1 MAKNITINF
10 KTVYDDK
17 GIKSATMSLS
27 DLEKVA
33 KNVQKSVDAAG
44 AKMAASWAVMAE
56 GFGRVNDMIQSLA
69 ASYANAELNATRL
82 EVIMRQRMKS
92 TDEEIASIKR
102 LTSAQA
108 DLGIISAGVQ
118 RAGAQQ
124 LATFLYQKS
133 SLEVLIPAMNNLV
146 AQQRG
151 FSAEAGDAVN
161 VANLMGKAMM
171 GMTSALRRV
180 GITFTEAQEAA
191 IKNGNEQERAAML
204 AQIITDNVGEM
215 NAALAKTD
223 AGKQKQLANEMGAL
237 KAKIGSFVSG
247 IAPYMSVGAAV
258 FNIAAG
264 WKALSAAVATVA
276 KAYWGVIGKIYTA
289 TTAMLANSRV
299 AKVCA
304 AAMTKAGISARVFG
318 TAIRGI
324 MAASGVGLVLWGIS
338 AAFSA
343 LTGKADEAA
352 EKQRE
357 AAEEAARVRKEY
369 EQWKRSLTDVGQ
381 STGEYAAKELSAVE
395 QLYKKATDLAGTY
408 KERHQAARQL
418 INDYPTYL
426 GQLSEEAIMTG
437 KAAAQYKKLC
447 DNIKQAAYARAIQKK
462 IEDLYAE
469 RIEIEDKISKRTWS
483 QTPETKAAAAAVY
496 RGATSAADAKERQM
510 REENEKQRKGSWG
523 VGSTKYSEEK
533 IKQARLDAYNDYI
546 NEHGKSVAK
555 GRSFQTVAM
564 AQGELAEL
572 MQKQADVNAAID
584 LLVGKASN
592 IHVDPAIES
601 GGGGY
606 KPVKTAPVKPEK
618 PYTPPA
624 NLNEIQSYEE
634 LSKAVQYYNKVKDAA
649 TTDADRLKAQ
659 QSIDTLEDM
668 RKAWDAA
675 SSTAKAYEPPK
686 DIADIRS
693 IDQANKALTH
703 YRNAYDAATDDAER
717 QRLQGIIDKIEA
729 LKKSWTGTTETVK
742 ADTPRWRSTLDEI
755 RANLDRIYALPPKLW
770 KVEVKGMGFEGITK
784 QIRELEKMKYMP
796 GVSAADL
803 KSIDETIAR
812 LQQMRVASL
821 SGMEVFSGMWDATKG
836 LQGGIQSVTKATS
849 EDATAWER
857 VSAVIDGAMQM
868 YQAVAQIIQM
878 VDMVNSA
885 ASANKQATS
894 AANAAAVT
902 SEAAANATAA
912 ATNIAS
918 SEAEATADTTAA
930 AAKLFKAHAW
940 IPWVGVGL
948 GAAAVATMLATM
960 FSLPKYAQGGIAY
973 GPTVGMFGE
982 YAGASTNPEVVA
994 PLDRL
999 RTLIQPQGSLGG
1011 EVEFKIEGRTLRGI
1025 LNKVDNHNSRI

>member
-10 KTVYDDK
+10 KTIYDDK
-17 GIKSATMSLS
+17 GIRSATMSLS
-27 DLEKVA
+27 DLDKVV
-33 KNVQKSVDAAG
+33 KNVQSSVDKAG
-44 AKMAASWAVMAE
+44 ANMAASWSIMAE
-56 GFGRVNDMIQSLA
+56 GFGRVNDMLMSM
-69 ASYANAELNATRL
+69 ASAYEEAELNATRL
-82 EVIMRQRMKS
+82 DVVMKQRMKA
-92 TDEEIASIKR
+92 TNDQVEAIKA
-102 LTSAQA
+102 LTEAEKEK
-108 DLGIISAGVQ
+108 GVIDDDIQ
-118 RAGAQQ
+118 LAGAQQ
-124 LATFLYQKS
+124 LATFLRQQS
-133 SLEVLIPAMNNLV
+133 SLATLVPAMNNLV
-146 AQQRG
+146 AQQKG
-151 FSAEAGDAVN
+151 YAVTSQDAVN

-204 AQIITDNVGEM
+204 AQIITDNVGQM
-215 NAALAKTD
+215 NEALAKTNSGQVVQMRNNFED
-223 AGKQKQLANEMGAL
+223 L
-237 KAKIGSFVSG
+237 KKAVGSVVSS
-247 IAPYMSVGAAV
+247 IAPYLSAGAAV

-264 WKALSAAVATVA
+264 WKALSAAVATAA

-304 AAMTKAGISARVFG
+304 AAMAKAGISARVFG
-318 TAIRGI
+318 VAIRGI

-381 STGEYAAKELSAVE
+381 ATGEYAAKELSAVE

-606 KPVKTAPVKPEK
+606 KPVKTAPVKTDK
-618 PYTPPA
+618 SYTPPE
-624 NLNEIQSYEE
+624 NLAEIQSYEE
-634 LSKAVQYYNKVKDAA
+634 LSKAIQYYGKVKDAA
-649 TTDADRLKAQ
+649 TTDADRRKAQ
-659 QSIDTLEDM
+659 QTIDTLEEM
-668 RKAWDAA
+668 RKGWDAA
-675 SSTAKAYEPPK
+675 ASTAKGYKPPTAL
-686 DIADIRS
+686 ADIKS
-693 IDQANKALTH
+693 ISAANEALTY
-703 YRNAYDAATDDAER
+703 YRKAFDDAMTPL
-717 QRLQGIIDKIEA
+717 QRKVLGGIIDNIEA
-729 LKKSWTGTTETVK
+729 LKKSWTGATEAV
-742 ADTPRWRSTLDEI
+742 AVSTPRWRHTLDEI
-755 RANLDRIYALPPKLW
+755 RADLDRIYGLPAKLIR
-770 KVEVKGMGFEGITK
+770 VEVQGMGFDDITRQIK
-784 QIRELEKMKYMP
+784 QLEAMKYMP
-796 GVSAADL
+796 GLNDDDRKGIDDAIAKL
-803 KSIDETIAR
+803 KQLRAGTVTAMGTFTD
-812 LQQMRVASL
+812 
-821 SGMEVFSGMWDATKG
+821 MWDATKS
-836 LQGGIQSVTKATS
+836 LQGGIQSMTKVTD
-849 EDATAWER
+849 ENATAWDK
-857 VSAVIDGAMQM
+857 VSAVVDGAMQM
-868 YQAVAQIIQM
+868 YRAITQIIHI
-878 VDMVNSA
+878 VDA
-885 ASANKQATS
+885 ASVASSATKQSTS
-894 AANAAAVT
+894 AANV
-902 SEAAANATAA
+902 S
-912 ATNIAS
+912 AS
-918 SEAEATADTTAA
+918 NAEATADTNAA
-930 AAKLFKAHAW
+930 AAAMFKAHAW
-940 IPWVGVGL
+940 LPWVGVAL
-948 GAAAVATMLATM
+948 GAAAVATMVATM

-973 GPTVGMFGE
+973 GQTVGMFGE
-982 YAGASTNPEVVA
+982 YANASTNPEVVA

-999 RTLIQPQGSLGG
+999 RTLIQPQGLGG

>member
-92 TDEEIASIKR
+92 TDAEIASIKK

-223 AGKQKQLANEMGAL
+223 AGKQKQLANEMAAL
-237 KAKIGSFVSG
+237 KSKIGSFVSG

-264 WKALSAAVATVA
+264 WKALSAAVATAA

-304 AAMTKAGISARVFG
+304 AAMTKAGISARAFG
-318 TAIRGI
+318 VAIRGI

-381 STGEYAAKELSAVE
+381 ATGEYAAKELSAVE

-447 DNIKQAAYARAIQKK
+447 DNIKQAAYARALQKK

-483 QTPETKAAAAAVY
+483 QSPETKAQMSEIY
-496 RGATSAADAKERQM
+496 RGARDEANKKEAELRKRGPKYIQTK
-510 REENEKQRKGSWG
+510 RGFETEVEE
-523 VGSTKYSEEK
+523 
-533 IKQARLDAYNDYI
+533 ARLSAYNDYI
-546 NEHGKSVAK
+546 TRHAVSLYGGTQFKSY
-555 GRSFQTVAM
+555 RTTQI
-564 AQGELAEL
+564 AQDELAEL
-572 MQKQADVNAAID
+572 EEKLSIVDNAIED
-584 LLVGKASN
+584 LSNKKSN
-592 IHVDPAIES
+592 IHVDPVIES

-606 KPVKTAPVKPEK
+606 KPVKTAPTKPEK

-649 TTDADRLKAQ
+649 TTDADRRKAQ
-659 QSIDTLEDM
+659 QTIDTLEDM
-668 RKAWDAA
+668 RKGWDAA
-675 SSTAKAYEPPK
+675 ASTAKTYEPPK

-693 IDQANKALTH
+693 IDQANEALTH

-755 RANLDRIYALPPKLW
+755 RADLDRVYALPPKLW
-770 KVEVKGMGFEGITK
+770 KVEVKGMGFEALTK
-784 QIRELEKMKYMP
+784 QIRALEKMKYMP
-796 GVSAADL
+796 GVNADDI
-803 KSIDETIAR
+803 KGIDETIAR
-812 LQQMRVASL
+812 LQQMRAASL
-821 SGMEVFSGMWDATKG
+821 SGMETFSGMWDATKG
-836 LQGGIQSVTKATS
+836 LQGGIQSMTKVTD
-849 EDATAWER
+849 ENATAWEK
-857 VSAVIDGAMQM
+857 VSAVVDGAMQM
-868 YQAVAQIIQM
+868 YQAVSQIIQI
-878 VDMVNSA
+878 VDAVITASSA
-885 ASANKQATS
+885 TKQSTS
-894 AANAAAVT
+894 AANVAA
-902 SEAAANATAA
+902 SN
-912 ATNIAS
+912 
-918 SEAEATADTTAA
+918 AEATADTNAA
-930 AAKLFKAHAW
+930 AASMFKAHAW

-982 YAGASTNPEVVA
+982 YANASTNPEVVA

-999 RTLIQPQGSLGG
+999 RTLIQPQGNLGG
-1011 EVEFKIEGRTLRGI
+1011 EVEFRIDGRTLRGV

>member
-56 GFGRVNDMIQSLA
+56 GFGRVNDMIQKLA

-151 FSAEAGDAVN
+151 FNAEAGDAVG

-171 GMTSALRRV
+171 GQTSALRRV

-223 AGKQKQLANEMGAL
+223 AGKQKQLANSMGAL
-237 KAKIGSFVSG
+237 KAKIGSFVSS
-247 IAPYMSVGAAV
+247 IAPAMSVGAAV

-264 WKALSAAVATVA
+264 WKAMAAAVKTAA
-276 KAYWGVIGKIYTA
+276 MGYWGLTTKLYTA
-289 TTAMLANSRV
+289 TTAMLANSRA

-304 AAMTKAGISARVFG
+304 AFMSKAGISARAFG
-318 TAIRGI
+318 VAIRGI

-381 STGEYAAKELSAVE
+381 ATGEYAAKELSAVE

-408 KERHQAARQL
+408 KERHAAARQL

-447 DNIKQAAYARAIQKK
+447 DNILQAAEARAIQKK
-462 IEDLYAE
+462 IEDNYAE
-469 RIEIEDKISKRTWS
+469 IIANEETMKGYEWANDPKI
-483 QTPETKAAAAAVY
+483 KADQKKLYQGAV
-496 RGATSAADAKERQM
+496 AAADAAEKEM
-510 REENEKQRKGSWG
+510 RETGLIKVDPVTNTIYREKRSLAEINAARVKAFNQYYAAHATE
-523 VGSTKYSEEK
+523 VGGNDYRTVKATQDEY
-533 IKQARLDAYNDYI
+533 ARLQQRNKDL
-546 NEHGKSVAK
+546 
-555 GRSFQTVAM
+555 R
-564 AQGELAEL
+564 
-572 MQKQADVNAAID
+572 AANTR
-584 LLVGKASN
+584 LSARASN
-592 IHVDPAIES
+592 IHVDPVIERGA
-601 GGGGY
+601 GGHT
-606 KPVKTAPVKPEK
+606 PTKTAPTKPEK

-693 IDQANKALTH
+693 VDQANEALTH

-742 ADTPRWRSTLDEI
+742 ADIPRWRSTLDEI
-755 RANLDRIYALPPKLW
+755 RADLDRIYALPPKLW
-770 KVEVKGMGFEGITK
+770 KVEVKGMGFEALTK
-784 QIRELEKMKYMP
+784 QIRALEKMKYMP

-803 KSIDETIAR
+803 KNIDETIAR
-812 LQQMRVASL
+812 LQQMRAASL
-821 SGMEVFSGMWDATKG
+821 SGMETFSGMWDATKG
-836 LQGGIQSVTKATS
+836 LQGGIRSMTKVTD
-849 EDATAWER
+849 ENATAWEK
-857 VSAVIDGAMQM
+857 VSAVVDGAMQM
-868 YQAVAQIIQM
+868 YQAVAQIIQI
-878 VDMVNSA
+878 VDAVITASSA
-885 ASANKQATS
+885 TKKSTS
-894 AANAAAVT
+894 AANVAA
-902 SEAAANATAA
+902 SN
-912 ATNIAS
+912 
-918 SEAEATADTTAA
+918 AEATADTTAA
-930 AAKLFKAHAW
+930 AASMFKAHAW
-940 IPWVGVGL
+940 LPWVGVGL

-982 YAGASTNPEVVA
+982 YANASTNPEVVA

>member
-1 MAKNITINF
+1 MAKNITISLS
-10 KTVYDDK
+10 TVFNGS
-17 GIKSATMSLS
+17 GIKSAIYGMQEMQNVT
-27 DLEKVA
+27 
-33 KNVQKSVDAAG
+33 KNVQQSLEG
-44 AKMAASWAVMAE
+44 AKSKWEQMATTLSASIVSIERLNGIVQSMA
-56 GFGRVNDMIQSLA
+56 SA
-69 ASYANAELNATRL
+69 YSNAELNATRL

-92 TDEEIASIKR
+92 TDAEIASIKK

-215 NAALAKTD
+215 NKALAQTD

-237 KAKIGSFVSG
+237 RAKIGSLVSSV
-247 IAPYMSVGAAV
+247 APYLNVGASIANMAMGFMSLRNVVVAFSSKIGSAYMVLDKFILKGVQAATRVKWLGNAFKIFAIGANTASRGVHAV
-258 FNIAAG
+258 G
-264 WKALSAAVATVA
+264 VALR
-276 KAYWGVIGKIYTA
+276 GV
-289 TTAMLANSRV
+289 L
-299 AKVCA
+299 
-304 AAMTKAGISARVFG
+304 
-318 TAIRGI
+318 
-324 MAASGVGLVLWGIS
+324 AASGVGLVLWGIS

-381 STGEYAAKELSAVE
+381 ATGEYAAKELSAVE

-408 KERHQAARQL
+408 KERHAAARQL

-437 KAAAQYKKLC
+437 KAAGEYKKLC
-447 DNIKQAAYARAIQKK
+447 DNIKQAAYARALQKK

-469 RIEIEDKISKRTWS
+469 RIEIEDKINKRTWS
-483 QTPETKAAAAAVY
+483 QSPETKAQMSEIY
-496 RGATSAADAKERQM
+496 RGA
-510 REENEKQRKGSWG
+510 REEANSKEAELRKRGPKFIQSKRGFEKEI
-523 VGSTKYSEEK
+523 EE
-533 IKQARLDAYNDYI
+533 ARLSAYNDYI
-546 NEHGKSVAK
+546 TRHAVSLYGGTQFKSY
-555 GRSFQTVAM
+555 STTQI

-572 MQKQADVNAAID
+572 EEKLSIVDNAIED
-584 LLVGKASN
+584 LSNRKSN
-592 IHVDPAIES
+592 IKVDPVIERGA
-601 GGGGY
+601 GGHTPTKGTPA
-606 KPVKTAPVKPEK
+606 KSEK
-618 PYTPPA
+618 PYTPPE
-624 NLNEIQSYEE
+624 NLAEIKSYEE

-659 QSIDTLEDM
+659 QTIDTLEDM

-675 SSTAKAYEPPK
+675 SSTAKGYEPPK

-693 IDQANKALTH
+693 IDQANEALTH
-703 YRNAYDAATDDAER
+703 YRNAFDAATDDVER
-717 QRLQGIIDKIEA
+717 HRLQGIIDKIEA

-755 RANLDRIYALPPKLW
+755 RADLDRIYALPPKLW
-770 KVEVKGMGFEGITK
+770 KVEVKGMGFEALTK
-784 QIRELEKMKYMP
+784 QIRYLEKMKYMP
-796 GVSAADL
+796 GVNADDI
-803 KSIDETIAR
+803 KGIDETIAR
-812 LQQMRVASL
+812 LQQMRAASL
-821 SGMEVFSGMWDATKG
+821 SGMETFSGMWDATKG
-836 LQGGIQSVTKATS
+836 LQGGIQSMTKVTD
-849 EDATAWER
+849 ENATAWEK
-857 VSAVIDGAMQM
+857 VSAVVDGAMQM
-868 YQAVAQIIQM
+868 YQAVAQIIQI
-878 VDMVNSA
+878 VDAVITASSA
-885 ASANKQATS
+885 TKQSTS
-894 AANAAAVT
+894 AANV
-902 SEAAANATAA
+902 
-912 ATNIAS
+912 AS
-918 SEAEATADTTAA
+918 SNAEATADTTAA
-930 AAKLFKAHAW
+930 AASMFKAHAW
-940 IPWVGVGL
+940 LPWIGVGL

-982 YAGASTNPEVVA
+982 YANASTNPEVVA

-999 RTLIQPQGSLGG
+999 RTLIQPQGNLGG
-1011 EVEFKIEGRTLRGI
+1011 EVEFRIEGRTLRGI

>member
-44 AKMAASWAVMAE
+44 AKMAASWSVMAE
-56 GFGRVNDMIQSLA
+56 GFQRVNDMLMSM
-69 ASYANAELNATRL
+69 ASAYEEAELNATRL
-82 EVIMRQRMKS
+82 DVVMKQRMKA
-92 TDEEIASIKR
+92 TNDQVEAIKA
-102 LTSAQA
+102 LTEAEKEK
-108 DLGIISAGVQ
+108 GVIDDDIQ
-118 RAGAQQ
+118 LAGAQQ
-124 LATFLYQKS
+124 LATFLRQQS
-133 SLEVLIPAMNNLV
+133 SLATLVPAMNNLV
-146 AQQRG
+146 AQQKG
-151 FSAEAGDAVN
+151 YAATSQDAVN
-161 VANLMGKAMM
+161 VANLMGKAMT

-180 GITFTEAQEAA
+180 GITFDEAQEAA

-204 AQIITDNVGEM
+204 AQIITDNVGQM
-215 NAALAKTD
+215 NEALAKTNSGQVVQMRNNFED
-223 AGKQKQLANEMGAL
+223 L
-237 KAKIGSFVSG
+237 KKAVGSVVSS
-247 IAPYMSVGAAV
+247 IAPYLSAGAAV

-381 STGEYAAKELSAVE
+381 ATGEYAAKELSAVE

-408 KERHQAARQL
+408 KERHAAARQL

-437 KAAAQYKKLC
+437 KAAAQYEKLC
-447 DNIKQAAYARAIQKK
+447 TAILQAAEARAIQKK
-462 IEDLYAE
+462 LEDNYAE
-469 RIEIEDKISKRTWS
+469 IIDKELKGKDYEWTD
-483 QTPETKAAAAAVY
+483 TPEWQAAYKKRLEEAQIAADRREREMHEYNKDRSDYAMPYSNTDIKEGRKRAYAQYLKEHPTITINGQTASLDQIRANKNLRLNLQRDVADLDKANKYLTDRLSNIKVDPVIE
-496 RGATSAADAKERQM
+496 RGA
-510 REENEKQRKGSWG
+510 
-523 VGSTKYSEEK
+523 
-533 IKQARLDAYNDYI
+533 
-546 NEHGKSVAK
+546 
-555 GRSFQTVAM
+555 
-564 AQGELAEL
+564 
-572 MQKQADVNAAID
+572 
-584 LLVGKASN
+584 
-592 IHVDPAIES
+592 
-601 GGGGY
+601 GGHT
-606 KPVKTAPVKPEK
+606 PTKTAQTKPEK

-693 IDQANKALTH
+693 IDQANEALTH

-812 LQQMRVASL
+812 LQQMRAASL

-878 VDMVNSA
+878 VDMVNQA

-894 AANAAAVT
+894 ASNAAAVT

-918 SEAEATADTTAA
+918 SEAEANADTTAA
-930 AAKLFKAHAW
+930 AAKMFKAHAW

-982 YAGASTNPEVVA
+982 YANASTNPEVVA

-1011 EVEFKIEGRTLRGI
+1011 EVEFRIEGRTLRGI

>member
-1 MAKNITINF
+1 
-10 KTVYDDK
+10 
-17 GIKSATMSLS
+17 MSLS
-27 DLEKVA
+27 DLDKVV
-33 KNVQKSVDAAG
+33 KNVQSSVDKAG
-44 AKMAASWAVMAE
+44 ANMAASWSVMAE
-56 GFGRVNDMIQSLA
+56 GFGRVNDMIQKLA

-151 FSAEAGDAVN
+151 FNAEAGDAVN

-223 AGKQKQLANEMGAL
+223 AGKQKQLANSMGAL
-237 KAKIGSFVSG
+237 KAKIGSFVSS
-247 IAPYMSVGAAV
+247 IAPAMSVGAAV

-264 WKALSAAVATVA
+264 WKAMAAAVKTAA
-276 KAYWGVIGKIYTA
+276 MGYWGLTTKLYTA
-289 TTAMLANSRV
+289 TTAMLANSRA

-304 AAMTKAGISARVFG
+304 AFMSKAGISARAFG
-318 TAIRGI
+318 VAIRGI

-381 STGEYAAKELSAVE
+381 ATGEYAAKELSAVE

-408 KERHQAARQL
+408 KERHAAARQL

-447 DNIKQAAYARAIQKK
+447 DNILQAAEARAIQKK
-462 IEDLYAE
+462 LEDNYAE
-469 RIEIEDKISKRTWS
+469 IIDKELKGKDYEWTD
-483 QTPETKAAAAAVY
+483 TPEWQAAYKKRLEEAQIAADRREREMREYNKDRSDYAMPYSNTDIKEGRKRAYAQYLKEHPTITINGQTASLDQIRANKNFRLNLQRDVADLDKANKYLTDRLSNIKVDPVIE
-496 RGATSAADAKERQM
+496 RGA
-510 REENEKQRKGSWG
+510 
-523 VGSTKYSEEK
+523 
-533 IKQARLDAYNDYI
+533 
-546 NEHGKSVAK
+546 
-555 GRSFQTVAM
+555 
-564 AQGELAEL
+564 
-572 MQKQADVNAAID
+572 
-584 LLVGKASN
+584 
-592 IHVDPAIES
+592 
-601 GGGGY
+601 GGY
-606 KPVKTAPVKPEK
+606 TPTNTTPTKPEK
-618 PYTPPA
+618 PYTLPE
-624 NLNEIQSYEE
+624 NLAEIKSYEE

-693 IDQANKALTH
+693 IDQANEALTH

-796 GVSAADL
+796 GVSAADI
-803 KSIDETIAR
+803 KGIDETIAR
-812 LQQMRVASL
+812 LQQMRAASL
-821 SGMEVFSGMWDATKG
+821 SGMETFSGMWDATKG
-836 LQGGIQSVTKATS
+836 LQGGIRSMTKVTD
-849 EDATAWER
+849 ENATAWEK
-857 VSAVIDGAMQM
+857 VSAVVDGAMQM
-868 YQAVAQIIQM
+868 YQAVAQIIQI
-878 VDMVNSA
+878 VDAVITASSA
-885 ASANKQATS
+885 TKKSTS
-894 AANAAAVT
+894 AANV
-902 SEAAANATAA
+902 
-912 ATNIAS
+912 AS
-918 SEAEATADTTAA
+918 SNAETNADITAA

-948 GAAAVATMLATM
+948 GVAAVATMLATM

-982 YAGASTNPEVVA
+982 YANASTNPEVVA

-999 RTLIQPQGSLGG
+999 RTLIQPQGNLGG
-1011 EVEFKIEGRTLRGI
+1011 EVEFRIEGRTLRGI

>member
-1 MAKNITINF
+1 MAKNITISLS
-10 KTVYDDK
+10 TVFNGS
-17 GIKSATMSLS
+17 GIKSAIYGMQEMQNVT
-27 DLEKVA
+27 
-33 KNVQKSVDAAG
+33 KNVQQSLEG
-44 AKMAASWAVMAE
+44 AKSKWEQMATTLSASIVSIERLNGIVQSMA
-56 GFGRVNDMIQSLA
+56 SA
-69 ASYANAELNATRL
+69 YSNAELNATRL

-215 NAALAKTD
+215 NKALAQTD

-237 KAKIGSFVSG
+237 RAKIGSLVSSV
-247 IAPYMSVGAAV
+247 APYLNVGASIANMAMGFMSLRNVVVAFSSKIGSAYMVLDKFILKGVQAATRVKWLGNAFKIFAIGANTASRGVHAV
-258 FNIAAG
+258 G
-264 WKALSAAVATVA
+264 VALR
-276 KAYWGVIGKIYTA
+276 GV
-289 TTAMLANSRV
+289 L
-299 AKVCA
+299 
-304 AAMTKAGISARVFG
+304 
-318 TAIRGI
+318 
-324 MAASGVGLVLWGIS
+324 AASGVGLVLWGIS

-381 STGEYAAKELSAVE
+381 ATGEYAAKELSAVE

-408 KERHQAARQL
+408 KERHTAARQL

-437 KAAAQYKKLC
+437 KAAGEYKKLC
-447 DNIKQAAYARAIQKK
+447 TAILQAAEARAIQKK
-462 IEDLYAE
+462 LEDNYAE
-469 RIEIEDKISKRTWS
+469 IIDKELKGKDYEWTD
-483 QTPETKAAAAAVY
+483 TPEWQAAYKKRLEEAQIAADRREREMHEYNKDRSDYAMPYSNTDIKEGRKRAYAQYLKEHPTITINGQTASLDQIRANKNYRLNLQRDVADLGKANKYLTNRLSNIKVDPVIE
-496 RGATSAADAKERQM
+496 RGAGGHTPTKGTPAK
-510 REENEKQRKGSWG
+510 S
-523 VGSTKYSEEK
+523 
-533 IKQARLDAYNDYI
+533 
-546 NEHGKSVAK
+546 
-555 GRSFQTVAM
+555 
-564 AQGELAEL
+564 
-572 MQKQADVNAAID
+572 
-584 LLVGKASN
+584 
-592 IHVDPAIES
+592 
-601 GGGGY
+601 
-606 KPVKTAPVKPEK
+606 EK
-618 PYTPPA
+618 PYTPPE
-624 NLNEIQSYEE
+624 NLAEIKSYEE

-693 IDQANKALTH
+693 IDQANEALTH
-703 YRNAYDAATDDAER
+703 YRNAFDAATDDVER
-717 QRLQGIIDKIEA
+717 HRLQGIIDKIEA

-755 RANLDRIYALPPKLW
+755 RADLDRIYALPPKLW
-770 KVEVKGMGFEGITK
+770 KVEVKGMGFEALTK
-784 QIRELEKMKYMP
+784 QIRYLEKMKYMP
-796 GVSAADL
+796 GVNADDI
-803 KSIDETIAR
+803 KGIDETIAR
-812 LQQMRVASL
+812 LQQMRAASL
-821 SGMEVFSGMWDATKG
+821 SGMETFSGMWDATKG
-836 LQGGIQSVTKATS
+836 LQGGIRSMTKVTD
-849 EDATAWER
+849 ENATAWEK
-857 VSAVIDGAMQM
+857 VSAVVDGAMQM
-868 YQAVAQIIQM
+868 YQAVAQIIQI
-878 VDMVNSA
+878 VDAVITASSA
-885 ASANKQATS
+885 TKQSTS
-894 AANAAAVT
+894 AANV
-902 SEAAANATAA
+902 
-912 ATNIAS
+912 AS
-918 SEAEATADTTAA
+918 SNAEATADTTAA
-930 AAKLFKAHAW
+930 AASMFKAHAW
-940 IPWVGVGL
+940 LPWIGVGL
-948 GAAAVATMLATM
+948 GAAAVATMLGTM

-982 YAGASTNPEVVA
+982 YANASTNPEVVA

-999 RTLIQPQGSLGG
+999 RTLIQPQGNLGG
-1011 EVEFKIEGRTLRGI
+1011 EVEFRIEGRTLRGI

>member
-1 MAKNITINF
+1 
-10 KTVYDDK
+10 
-17 GIKSATMSLS
+17 MSLS
-27 DLEKVA
+27 ELKKVS
-33 KNVQKSVDAAG
+33 KSVQSSVDKASVN
-44 AKMAASWAVMAE
+44 MTASWSVMAE
-56 GFGRVNDMIQSLA
+56 GFGRMNDMIQSLA

-92 TDEEIASIKR
+92 TDEEIASIKK

-108 DLGIISAGVQ
+108 ELGIISAGVQ

-124 LATFLYQKS
+124 LATYLYQKS

-151 FSAEAGDAVN
+151 YNAEAGDAVA
-161 VANLMGKAMM
+161 VANMMGKAMT
-171 GMTSALRRV
+171 GLTSALRRA

-191 IKNGNEQERAAML
+191 VKNGNEQERAAML

-215 NAALAKTD
+215 NKVLAQTD

-237 KAKIGSFVSG
+237 KAKIGSLVSG
-247 IAPYMSVGAAV
+247 IAPYMSVAAAV

-264 WKALSAAVATVA
+264 WKALSAAVATAA

-304 AAMTKAGISARVFG
+304 AAMTKAGISARAFSV
-318 TAIRGI
+318 AIRGI

-381 STGEYAAKELSAVE
+381 ATGEYAAKELSAVE

-447 DNIKQAAYARAIQKK
+447 DNIKQAAYARALQKK

-469 RIEIEDKISKRTWS
+469 RIEIENKINKRTWS
-483 QTPETKAAAAAVY
+483 QSPETKAQMSEIY
-496 RGATSAADAKERQM
+496 RGA
-510 REENEKQRKGSWG
+510 REEANSKEAELRKRGPKFIQSKRGFEKEI
-523 VGSTKYSEEK
+523 EE
-533 IKQARLDAYNDYI
+533 ARLSAYNDYI
-546 NEHGKSVAK
+546 TRHAVSLYGGTQFKSY
-555 GRSFQTVAM
+555 STTQI

-572 MQKQADVNAAID
+572 EEKLSIVDNAIED
-584 LLVGKASN
+584 LSNRKSN
-592 IHVDPAIES
+592 IHVDPVIES

-606 KPVKTAPVKPEK
+606 KPGKTTPVKEDK

-624 NLNEIQSYEE
+624 NLTEIQSYEE

-649 TTDADRLKAQ
+649 TTDADRRKAQ
-659 QSIDTLEDM
+659 QTIDTLEEM
-668 RKAWDAA
+668 RKGWDAA
-675 SSTAKAYEPPK
+675 ASTAKGYKPPK
-686 DIADIRS
+686 ALADIRS
-693 IDQANKALTH
+693 ISAANEALAYYRKAF
-703 YRNAYDAATDDAER
+703 DEATTPL
-717 QRLQGIIDKIEA
+717 QRKVLGGIIDNIEA
-729 LKKSWTGTTETVK
+729 LKKSWTGTTEAV
-742 ADTPRWRSTLDEI
+742 AVSTPRWRSTLNEI
-755 RANLDRIYALPPKLW
+755 RADLDRIYRLPSKLI
-770 KVEVKGMGFEGITK
+770 KVEVQGMGVDGITRQIK
-784 QIRELEKMKYMP
+784 QLEAMKYMP
-796 GVSAADL
+796 GLNEDDRKGIDDAIAKL
-803 KSIDETIAR
+803 KQLRAGTVTAMGTFTD
-812 LQQMRVASL
+812 
-821 SGMEVFSGMWDATKG
+821 MWDATKS
-836 LQGGIQSVTKATS
+836 LQGGIQSMTKVTD
-849 EDATAWER
+849 ENATAWDK
-857 VSAVIDGAMQM
+857 VSAVVDGAMQM
-868 YQAVAQIIQM
+868 YRAITQIIHI
-878 VDMVNSA
+878 VDA
-885 ASANKQATS
+885 ASVASSATKQSTS
-894 AANAAAVT
+894 AANVAA
-902 SEAAANATAA
+902 SN
-912 ATNIAS
+912 
-918 SEAEATADTTAA
+918 AEATADTNAA
-930 AAKLFKAHAW
+930 AAAMFKAHAW
-940 IPWVGVGL
+940 LPWVGVAL

-982 YAGASTNPEVVA
+982 YANASTNPEVVA

-999 RTLIQPQGSLGG
+999 RTLIQPQGNLGG
-1011 EVEFKIEGRTLRGI
+1011 EVEFRIEGRTLRGI

>member
-1 MAKNITINF
+1 MAKNITISLS
-10 KTVYDDK
+10 TVFNGS
-17 GIKSATMSLS
+17 GIKSAIYGMQEMQNVT
-27 DLEKVA
+27 
-33 KNVQKSVDAAG
+33 KNVQQSLEG
-44 AKMAASWAVMAE
+44 AKSKWAQTAAAFEATINTITKMNDVVQSMASAYS
-56 GFGRVNDMIQSLA
+56 
-69 ASYANAELNATRL
+69 NAELNATRL

-92 TDEEIASIKR
+92 TDAEIASIKK

-223 AGKQKQLANEMGAL
+223 AGKQKQLANSMGAL
-237 KAKIGSFVSG
+237 KAKIGSLVSG
-247 IAPYMSVGAAV
+247 IAPYLNVGASIANMAMGFMNVRNAV
-258 FNIAAG
+258 VAFSSKISSAYMVLDKFILKGVQAATRVKWLG
-264 WKALSAAVATVA
+264 NAFKIFAIGANTASRGVHAVGVALR
-276 KAYWGVIGKIYTA
+276 GV
-289 TTAMLANSRV
+289 L
-299 AKVCA
+299 
-304 AAMTKAGISARVFG
+304 
-318 TAIRGI
+318 
-324 MAASGVGLVLWGIS
+324 AASGVGLVLWGIS

-381 STGEYAAKELSAVE
+381 ATGEYAAKELSAVE

-408 KERHQAARQL
+408 KERHAAARQL

-447 DNIKQAAYARAIQKK
+447 TAILQAAEARAIQKK
-462 IEDLYAE
+462 LEDNYAE
-469 RIEIEDKISKRTWS
+469 IIDKELKGKDYEWTD
-483 QTPETKAAAAAVY
+483 TPEWQAAYKKRLEEAQIAADRREREMREYNKDRSDYAMPYSNTDIKEGRKRAYAQYLKEHPTITINGQTASLDQIRANKNFRLNLQRDVADLDRANKYLTDRLSNIKVDPVIERGAGGHTPTKA
-496 RGATSAADAKERQM
+496 TPTE
-510 REENEKQRKGSWG
+510 
-523 VGSTKYSEEK
+523 
-533 IKQARLDAYNDYI
+533 
-546 NEHGKSVAK
+546 
-555 GRSFQTVAM
+555 
-564 AQGELAEL
+564 
-572 MQKQADVNAAID
+572 
-584 LLVGKASN
+584 
-592 IHVDPAIES
+592 
-601 GGGGY
+601 
-606 KPVKTAPVKPEK
+606 PEK
-618 PYTPPA
+618 PYTPPE
-624 NLNEIQSYEE
+624 NLAEIKSYEE

-693 IDQANKALTH
+693 VDQANEALTH

-755 RANLDRIYALPPKLW
+755 RADLDRIYALPPKLW
-770 KVEVKGMGFEGITK
+770 KVEVKGMGFEAITR
-784 QIRELEKMKYMP
+784 QIRNLEKMKYMP
-796 GVSAADL
+796 GVNADDI
-803 KSIDETIAR
+803 KDIDETIAR
-812 LQQMRVASL
+812 LQQMRAASL
-821 SGMEVFSGMWDATKG
+821 SGMETFSGMWDATKG
-836 LQGGIQSVTKATS
+836 LQGGIRSMTKVTD
-849 EDATAWER
+849 ENATAWEK
-857 VSAVIDGAMQM
+857 VSAVVDGAMQM
-868 YQAVAQIIQM
+868 YQAVAQIIQI
-878 VDMVNSA
+878 VDAVITASSA
-885 ASANKQATS
+885 IKKSTS
-894 AANAAAVT
+894 AANV
-902 SEAAANATAA
+902 
-912 ATNIAS
+912 AS
-918 SEAEATADTTAA
+918 SNAEANADTTAA

-982 YAGASTNPEVVA
+982 YANASTNPEVVA

>member
-223 AGKQKQLANEMGAL
+223 AGKQKQLANSMGAL
-237 KAKIGSFVSG
+237 KAKIGSLVSS
-247 IAPYMSVGAAV
+247 IAPAMSVGAAV

-264 WKALSAAVATVA
+264 WKAMAAAVKTAA
-276 KAYWGVIGKIYTA
+276 MGYWGLTTKLYTA
-289 TTAMLANSRV
+289 TTAMLANSRA

-304 AAMTKAGISARVFG
+304 AFMSKAGISARVFG

-381 STGEYAAKELSAVE
+381 ATGQYAAKELSAVE

-408 KERHQAARQL
+408 KERHAAARQL

-437 KAAAQYKKLC
+437 KAAAQYEKLC
-447 DNIKQAAYARAIQKK
+447 TAILQAAEARAIQKK
-462 IEDLYAE
+462 LEDNYAE
-469 RIEIEDKISKRTWS
+469 IIDKELKGKDYEWTD
-483 QTPETKAAAAAVY
+483 TPEWQAAYKKRLEEAQIAADRREREMREYNKDRSDYAMPYSNTDIKEGRKRAYAQYLKEHPTITINGQTASLDQIRANKNFRLNLQRDVAVLDKANKYLTDRLSNIKVDPVIE
-496 RGATSAADAKERQM
+496 RGAGGHTP
-510 REENEKQRKGSWG
+510 N
-523 VGSTKYSEEK
+523 
-533 IKQARLDAYNDYI
+533 
-546 NEHGKSVAK
+546 
-555 GRSFQTVAM
+555 
-564 AQGELAEL
+564 
-572 MQKQADVNAAID
+572 
-584 LLVGKASN
+584 KAT
-592 IHVDPAIES
+592 P
-601 GGGGY
+601 
-606 KPVKTAPVKPEK
+606 TKPEK
-618 PYTPPA
+618 AYTPPA

-693 IDQANKALTH
+693 VDQANEALTH

-755 RANLDRIYALPPKLW
+755 HADLDRIYALPPKLW

-930 AAKLFKAHAW
+930 AAKMFKAHAW

>member
-1 MAKNITINF
+1 MAKNITISLS
-10 KTVYDDK
+10 TVFNGS
-17 GIKSATMSLS
+17 GIKSAIYGMQEMQNVT
-27 DLEKVA
+27 
-33 KNVQKSVDAAG
+33 KNVQQSLEG
-44 AKMAASWAVMAE
+44 AKSKWEQMATTLSASIISIERLNGIVQSMA
-56 GFGRVNDMIQSLA
+56 SA
-69 ASYANAELNATRL
+69 YSNAELNATRL

-215 NAALAKTD
+215 NKALAKTD
-223 AGKQKQLANEMGAL
+223 AGKQKQLANSMGAL
-237 KAKIGSFVSG
+237 KAKIGSLVSG
-247 IAPYMSVGAAV
+247 IAPYLNVGASIANMAMGFMNVRNAV
-258 FNIAAG
+258 VAFSSKIGSAYMVLDKFILKGVQAATRVKWLG
-264 WKALSAAVATVA
+264 NAFKIFAIGANTASRGVHAVGVALR
-276 KAYWGVIGKIYTA
+276 GV
-289 TTAMLANSRV
+289 L
-299 AKVCA
+299 
-304 AAMTKAGISARVFG
+304 
-318 TAIRGI
+318 
-324 MAASGVGLVLWGIS
+324 AASGVGLVLWGIS

-381 STGEYAAKELSAVE
+381 ATGEYAAKELSAVE

-408 KERHQAARQL
+408 KERHAAARQL

-437 KAAAQYKKLC
+437 KAAAQYEKLC
-447 DNIKQAAYARAIQKK
+447 TAILQAAEARAIQKK
-462 IEDLYAE
+462 LEDNYAE
-469 RIEIEDKISKRTWS
+469 IIDKELKGKDYEWTD
-483 QTPETKAAAAAVY
+483 TPEWQAAYKKRLEEAQIAADRREREMREYNKDRSDYAMPYSNTDIKEGRKRAYAQYLKEHPTITINGQTASLDQIRANKNLRLNLQRDVADLDKANKYLTDRLSNIKVDPVIE
-496 RGATSAADAKERQM
+496 RGA
-510 REENEKQRKGSWG
+510 
-523 VGSTKYSEEK
+523 
-533 IKQARLDAYNDYI
+533 
-546 NEHGKSVAK
+546 
-555 GRSFQTVAM
+555 
-564 AQGELAEL
+564 
-572 MQKQADVNAAID
+572 
-584 LLVGKASN
+584 
-592 IHVDPAIES
+592 
-601 GGGGY
+601 GGY
-606 KPVKTAPVKPEK
+606 TPAKTTPAKPEK
-618 PYTPPA
+618 PYTPPE
-624 NLNEIQSYEE
+624 NLAEIKSYEE

-693 IDQANKALTH
+693 IDQANEALTH

-755 RANLDRIYALPPKLW
+755 RADLDRIYALPPKLW
-770 KVEVKGMGFEGITK
+770 KVEVKGMGFEAITR
-784 QIRELEKMKYMP
+784 QIRNLEKMKYMP
-796 GVSAADL
+796 GVNADDI
-803 KSIDETIAR
+803 KGIDETIAR
-812 LQQMRVASL
+812 LQQMRAASL
-821 SGMEVFSGMWDATKG
+821 SGMETFSGMWDATKG
-836 LQGGIQSVTKATS
+836 LQGGIRSMTKVTD
-849 EDATAWER
+849 ENATAWEK
-857 VSAVIDGAMQM
+857 VSAVVDGAMQM
-868 YQAVAQIIQM
+868 YRAITQIIHI
-878 VDMVNSA
+878 VDA
-885 ASANKQATS
+885 ASVASSATKQSTS
-894 AANAAAVT
+894 AANV
-902 SEAAANATAA
+902 S
-912 ATNIAS
+912 AS
-918 SEAEATADTTAA
+918 NAEATADTNAA
-930 AAKLFKAHAW
+930 AAAMFKAHAW
-940 IPWVGVGL
+940 LPWVGVAL
-948 GAAAVATMLATM
+948 GAAAVATMVATM

-982 YAGASTNPEVVA
+982 YANASTNPEVVA

-999 RTLIQPQGSLGG
+999 RTLIQPQGNLGG
-1011 EVEFKIEGRTLRGI
+1011 EVEFRIEGRTLRGI

>member
-27 DLEKVA
+27 ELEKVA
-33 KNVQKSVDAAG
+33 KSVQSSVDKASVN
-44 AKMAASWAVMAE
+44 MTASWSVMAE
-56 GFGRVNDMIQSLA
+56 GFGRVNDMIQKMA

-92 TDEEIASIKR
+92 TEDEIASIKR

-108 DLGIISAGVQ
+108 ELGIISVGVQ

-133 SLEVLIPAMNNLV
+133 SLDVLIPAMNNLV

-151 FSAEAGDAVN
+151 FNAEAGDAVA
-161 VANLMGKAMM
+161 VANMMGKAMM
-171 GMTSALRRV
+171 GQTSALRRV
-180 GITFTEAQEAA
+180 GITFNEAQEAA

-223 AGKQKQLANEMGAL
+223 AGKQKQLANELGAL
-237 KAKIGSFVSG
+237 KAKVGSFVSS
-247 IAPYMSVGAAV
+247 IAPAMSVGAAV

-264 WKALSAAVATVA
+264 WKAMAAAVKTAA
-276 KAYWGVIGKIYTA
+276 MGYWGLITKLYTA
-289 TTAMLANSRV
+289 TTALLANSRA

-304 AAMTKAGISARVFG
+304 AFMSKAGISARAFSV
-318 TAIRGI
+318 AIRGI

-338 AAFSA
+338 AAFEA
-343 LTGKADEAA
+343 LTGKSEEAA

-381 STGEYAAKELSAVE
+381 ATGEYAAKELSAVE

-437 KAAAQYKKLC
+437 KAAGEYKKLC
-447 DNIKQAAYARAIQKK
+447 DNIKQAAYARALQKK

-510 REENEKQRKGSWG
+510 RDVNAQGG
-523 VGSTKYSEEK
+523 VFQYSEDR
-533 IKQARLDAYNDYI
+533 IKQARLDAYNAYI
-546 NEHGKSVAK
+546 AEHGKSVAK

-564 AQGELAEL
+564 AQDELAEL
-572 MQKQADVNAAID
+572 MQRQTDINAAID
-584 LLVGKASN
+584 LLAGKASN
-592 IHVDPAIES
+592 IHVDPAIAS

-606 KPVKTAPVKPEK
+606 KPGKTTPVKEDK

-624 NLNEIQSYEE
+624 NLAEIRSYEE
-634 LSKAVQYYNKVKDAA
+634 LSKAIQYYGKVKDAA
-649 TTDADRLKAQ
+649 TTDADRRKAQ
-659 QSIDTLEDM
+659 ETIDTLEEM
-668 RKAWDAA
+668 RKGWDAA
-675 SSTAKAYEPPK
+675 ASTAKGYKPPTAL
-686 DIADIRS
+686 ADIKS
-693 IDQANKALTH
+693 ISAANDALAYYRKAFEDATTPLT
-703 YRNAYDAATDDAER
+703 RKV
-717 QRLQGIIDKIEA
+717 LGGIIDNIEA
-729 LKKSWTGTTETVK
+729 LKKSWTGATEAV
-742 ADTPRWRSTLDEI
+742 AVSTPRWRHTLDEI
-755 RANLDRIYALPPKLW
+755 RADLDRIYGLPAKLI
-770 KVEVKGMGFEGITK
+770 KVEVQGMGFDGITRQIK
-784 QIRELEKMKYMP
+784 QLEAMKYMP
-796 GVSAADL
+796 GLNEDDRKGIDDAIAKL
-803 KSIDETIAR
+803 KQLRAGTVTAMGTFTD
-812 LQQMRVASL
+812 
-821 SGMEVFSGMWDATKG
+821 MWDATKS
-836 LQGGIQSVTKATS
+836 LQGGIQSMTKVTD
-849 EDATAWER
+849 ENATAWDK
-857 VSAVIDGAMQM
+857 VSAVVDGAMQM
-868 YQAVAQIIQM
+868 YRAITQIIHI
-878 VDMVNSA
+878 VDA
-885 ASANKQATS
+885 ASVASSATKQSTS
-894 AANAAAVT
+894 AANV
-902 SEAAANATAA
+902 S
-912 ATNIAS
+912 AS
-918 SEAEATADTTAA
+918 NAEATADTNAA
-930 AAKLFKAHAW
+930 AAAMFKAHAW
-940 IPWVGVGL
+940 LPWVGVAL
-948 GAAAVATMLATM
+948 GAAAVATMVATM

-982 YAGASTNPEVVA
+982 YANASTNPEVVA

-999 RTLIQPQGSLGG
+999 RTLIQPQGLGG